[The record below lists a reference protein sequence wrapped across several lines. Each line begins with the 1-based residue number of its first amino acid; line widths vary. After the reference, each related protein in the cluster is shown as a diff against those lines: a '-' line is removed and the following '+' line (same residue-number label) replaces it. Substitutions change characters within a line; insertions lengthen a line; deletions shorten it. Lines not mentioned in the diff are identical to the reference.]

1 MNQKEKDQI
10 KGSCQSMNKWIGVIE
25 EKFELDT
32 WGDTPT
38 EKMNNVLGQLSDL
51 VHKPEDIDEINSFT
65 QKTVK
70 SWYKVGVRRGAA
82 LIIKELLEASVIE
95 ESDLEFISKE
105 ISWKKG
111 LNYKT
116 FTGEKEKISSQSFKI
131 EV

>member
-1 MNQKEKDQI
+1 LEKLRTHD
-10 KGSCQSMNKWIGVIE
+10 
-25 EKFELDT
+25 F
-32 WGDTPT
+32 
-38 EKMNNVLGQLSDL
+38 QLFPQLLERHYSS
-51 VHKPEDIDEINSFT
+51 H
-65 QKTVK
+65 
-70 SWYKVGVRRGAA
+70 ACH